1 MYETLIWI
9 LVTLYIH
16 TGYTLSCTDFF
27 LLLDWCSCPVEQS
40 PSFHFSCPGSVS
52 SYTGHV
58 PSSYME
64 CPELCKLSLPLLP
77 LLLLIFLCLLP
88 LFYSLLLLRIF
99 FLLLLFLYSVHLM
112 HCILYRKYCIV
123 PCTLYNVYQVL
134 YTVCRMMFI
143 QYIV

>member
-1 MYETLIWI
+1 MSETYISYYQNGIGTSIIHPILSIYIVLCQKLWI

-27 LLLDWCSCPVEQS
+27 LLLDWYSCPVEQS

-64 CPELCKLSLPLLP
+64 CPEFSSPLPPRLVFPLHSSPPLGDYCQGERMTSWRVWLHPIHRVGSL
-77 LLLLIFLCLLP
+77 I
-88 LFYSLLLLRIF
+88 
-99 FLLLLFLYSVHLM
+99 
-112 HCILYRKYCIV
+112 
-123 PCTLYNVYQVL
+123 
-134 YTVCRMMFI
+134 
-143 QYIV
+143 